1 MRNLL
6 LVVFFLLSITVL
18 GQDCSKVLFTGKVI
32 DTLRPQNFYNLMV
45 INRNTGRGV
54 FGQPN
59 GGFSVYVS
67 EGDSLSLSV
76 KGYPVVNVVV
86 RGDENCQ
93 FRKVFYIEPLPQEI
107 AEVVIKPL
115 KTLSQIREEREALA
129 MRETRTVTGV
139 EVMQSPITALYQAFS
154 KVERNKRWIA
164 EQEYKDNQR
173 KIVWE
178 LLRLYV
184 AYEII
189 ELSEE
194 EFDDFIDFL
203 NINEDFLKT
212 ATEMELVTFIR
223 DKFEHF
229 NIVNKIGT
237 EVAPEWRK
245 WLDSDVKR
253 AVKEMLSMFLAN
265 RIIELPVAE
274 HDRFATYLNLNRELL
289 MKTTDIELIGLVR
302 DRYNA
307 YLDFY
312 KIDIRLL
319 VVNYNITDED
329 NEDWKW
335 ILERQRD
342 KKGATVALLNLYNER
357 KVIQLSRDDYDQFI
371 IFMNL
376 KESFMNSATN
386 EQLTYFVRSKFYEY
400 LDFYRK

>member
-1 MRNLL
+1 MLFL
-6 LVVFFLLSITVL
+6 FFSLSVS
-18 GQDCSKVLFTGKVI
+18 GQECIKVLFTGKVV

-45 INRNTGRGV
+45 VNRNTGRGV

-59 GGFSVYVS
+59 GAFSVYVS

-86 RGDENCQ
+86 RSDENCQ
-93 FRKVFYIEPLPQEI
+93 FREVFYIEPLPQEI

-129 MRETRTVTGV
+129 MRETRTVTGI

-154 KVERNKRWIA
+154 KVEINKRWIA

-173 KIVWE
+173 MVVWE

-184 AYEII
+184 AYDII
-189 ELSEE
+189 ELSDD
-194 EFDDFIDFL
+194 EFDHFIDFL

-212 ATEMELVTFIR
+212 ATEMELITFIR

-229 NIVNKIGT
+229 NIVNKIGA
-237 EVAPEWRK
+237 EVSPEWRK
-245 WLDSDVKR
+245 WLEKDVKR
-253 AVKEMLSMFLAN
+253 AVKEMISMFVAN
-265 RIIELPVAE
+265 RVIELPEAE
-274 HDRFATYLNLNRELL
+274 HDRFANYMDLNRELL
-289 MKTTDIELIGLVR
+289 MKITDYELVGLVR
-302 DRYNA
+302 DRYNV

-312 KIDIRLL
+312 KIDVRLL
-319 VVNYNITDED
+319 VANFNITDED

-335 ILERQRD
+335 ILEHQRD
-342 KKGATVALLNLYNER
+342 KRAATIALLNLYNER
-357 KVIQLSRDDYDQFI
+357 KVIQLSIDDYDQFI

-376 KESFMNSATN
+376 KESFMNSASN